1 MCFSSVHG
9 AFIQLGLCNAGRHH
23 LPQTM
28 EVSSVISF
36 PYEIPSILCT
46 PKWIDSILNRTKQ
59 TFLRWCCQSCYLFLL
74 IRAWMPIALHD
85 VFFFFDTPRSPPRSP
100 PWSGQA
106 RSLVHAVEEC
116 AHETS
121 THCHKAKDTKL
132 LRLSPTF
139 TGGWWRNPINIDQPP
154 KGWLKPYK

>member
-46 PKWIDSILNRTKQ
+46 PKWIDSILNRTKP
-59 TFLRWCCQSCYLFLL
+59 TFLRWCCQSCFLFLL
-74 IRAWMPIALHD
+74 IMAWMPIALHD
-85 VFFFFDTPRSPPRSP
+85 VFFFSILPGRHPGRHHEVARPGHLFMQLKSAPMRPPHTAIRPKIPNSCGCPRHSP
-100 PWSGQA
+100 
-106 RSLVHAVEEC
+106 V
-116 AHETS
+116 
-121 THCHKAKDTKL
+121 D
-132 LRLSPTF
+132 
-139 TGGWWRNPINIDQPP
+139 GGEIR
-154 KGWLKPYK
+154 